1 MCRPERNAVG
11 VESIYD
17 TWQLVALVELGSKE
31 QDPVIFQKKSKGGP
45 QATFSCIA
53 IEDGS
58 LKNILIL

>member
-31 QDPVIFQKKSKGGP
+31 QDPVIFQKNQKVAHKLP
-45 QATFSCIA
+45 FFV
-53 IEDGS
+53 
-58 LKNILIL
+58 

>member
-31 QDPVIFQKKSKGGP
+31 QDPVIFQKNQKVAHKP
-45 QATFSCIA
+45 PFFCIA
-53 IEDGS
+53 IDDGS
-58 LKNILIL
+58 VKNMLIL